1 MRSLGRGWRLS
12 RRPPAHRLLGI
23 GLGAA
28 GLLLLVKIVPLGVWP
43 LGVGLWL
50 VWSGLGPILVGG
62 AMVWIGWR
70 MLSAR

>member
-1 MRSLGRGWRLS
+1 MRALGRRWRPS
-12 RRPPAHRLLGI
+12 RYTGVHRLTGF

-28 GLLLLVKIVPLGVWP
+28 GLLLLIKIVPIGIWP

-62 AMVWIGWR
+62 ALVWIGWR

>member
-1 MRSLGRGWRLS
+1 MRPLGRSWGSPYRSPARRLV
-12 RRPPAHRLLGI
+12 GV
-23 GLGAA
+23 GLGVG
-28 GLLLLVKIVPLGVWP
+28 GLVLLVKILPLGVWP

-70 MLSAR
+70 MLSVR